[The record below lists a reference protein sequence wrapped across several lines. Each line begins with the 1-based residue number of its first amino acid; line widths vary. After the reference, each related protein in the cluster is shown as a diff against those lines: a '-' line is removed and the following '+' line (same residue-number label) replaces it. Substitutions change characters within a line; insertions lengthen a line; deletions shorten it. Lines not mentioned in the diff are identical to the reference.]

1 MHPVIWVAGAVAGVY
16 EIVKYATSVSEIQE
30 IQTPVA
36 MSAPPMPET
45 GLADSTSHFTWLW
58 VMILAL
64 LVLFLAGVGV
74 FSWVLA
80 GQYHAEKEGGDTAPL
95 AGTDASSPQQSVRD
109 TTSSRDDQLQKDN
122 SELKSVFTLPTLML
136 ETILANSIAF
146 TFDFAA
152 KSICSVWL
160 RGANAY
166 LSYSPWLWEI
176 LPLLGLFLAGV
187 GVFSWV
193 LVRQHHAEKESGNT
207 ASLVGTDASSPQ
219 QSVRDTTSS
228 SDDQLKKENSELKAK
243 LESTTEKLA
252 EAEAQ
257 LAPIKAKLDVA
268 VCNEKNVLKDR
279 DAARDQRSQEPV
291 CKQDG
296 ESGSDATSLSQDD
309 SNSDGVN
316 DSTDASLDELPSKPK
331 RFHRSSR
338 NHNRARK
345 KAASELDANSTPP
358 DSTGSTASQIPSTLP
373 TAAPSGAPPG
383 PPENPFAVPSGLAG
397 RFRKHTTK

>member
-16 EIVKYATSVSEIQE
+16 EIVKYATGVSEVQE

-36 MSAPPMPET
+36 TSAPPMPET
-45 GLADSTSHFTWLW
+45 DLADSTSHFTWLW

-74 FSWVLA
+74 FSWVSA
-80 GQYHAEKEGGDTAPL
+80 GQYHAEKESGDTASL

-109 TTSSRDDQLQKDN
+109 ANSSRDDQPQKDN
-122 SELKSVFTLPTLML
+122 SVLKSFFTLPTLMP

-146 TFDFAA
+146 TFNFAA

-160 RGANAY
+160 RGAYAY
-166 LSYSPWLWEI
+166 LSHSPWLWVI
-176 LPLLGLFLAGV
+176 LPLLGLFLAG
-187 GVFSWV
+187 SWV
-193 LVRQHHAEKESGNT
+193 LARKHHAEKESGNT
-207 ASLVGTDASSPQ
+207 ASLAGTDASSPQ

-243 LESTTEKLA
+243 LESTIEKLV

-257 LAPIKAKLDVA
+257 LALIKAKYDVA
-268 VCNEKNVLKDR
+268 VWNEKNALKDR
-279 DAARDQRSQEPV
+279 DVARDQLSQEHV
-291 CKQDG
+291 CKQGG
-296 ESGSDATSLSQDD
+296 ESVSDATSLSQDD
-309 SNSDGVN
+309 SNGDGVN
-316 DSTDASLDELPSKPK
+316 DSTYASLDEPPAKPK
-331 RFHRSSR
+331 RFHRSGKS
-338 NHNRARK
+338 HNRARK
-345 KAASELDANSTPP
+345 KAARELDANSTPP
-358 DSTGSTASQIPSTLP
+358 NSAGSITSQTPSTLP